1 MAHSSVEQ
9 ASQDRSAVVAGAVPP
24 TSEEPVLAPGASAED
39 AACGFSADDR
49 VARQEITDALSCF
62 LHVCSQVQGYADLQ
76 ALSTAAWLLKELAD
90 PSEVASTP
98 AASCEDNTRPPP
110 LVNAEQAQQL
120 REAAAAAT
128 TGLRDLLVGPWGD
141 ALASL
146 LCSQWGLAS
155 LVAQAPALGDEHAAA
170 QILYSA
176 ADTARIASETGSD
189 APAAPP
195 PTALSAEHALLAARR
210 WMVSHAVCTLFCG
223 ERKLAAAPLLAAP
236 PDGYVCSPSELREGS
251 AAPAISLEGV
261 PCRVAF
267 ERGKERNVLLSVAAS
282 GVTLPSPSD
291 AAASCFTA
299 NVLLVEAAKPRGGNS
314 ASASGVVHAVAPA
327 AGAEVR
333 AAARQPRIA
342 MTPDAAAGRSP
353 CSRTWTLL
361 TASGST
367 CACAHQWERCCRA
380 LRCHLLLAGHRGR
393 QGGRR
398 RRRSARLAACRMA
411 TGRWHLRR
419 RTSACRRWSAC
430 ASKLS
435 SCARCAAACW
445 TGCDVPCAFV
455 VAASLFVR
463 GSSMPVQGEGSL
475 SVRAPRIASAAA
487 MDLADVPNDAML
499 REMQRRLDCMTRPEK
514 RVILVGALLP
524 LCSARGSCF
533 AAATRER
540 RSVLSLTPCATC
552 AGPPGCGKGT
562 QSPKIK
568 ACRPR
573 TLNAV
578 AIVRARVCEGRADAA
593 APHGRPQKE
602 HCLCH
607 LATGDMLR
615 EAVAAKTPLGVQAR
629 SRARPNG
636 CGAMLVQRDRAW
648 TRRAGLPVARTSQ
661 GLAHQ
666 WFASRRLSRRL
677 RVRSVR
683 ARLRAFTARARGA
696 RSAPFDSLRAGV
708 DVRSPV

>member
-9 ASQDRSAVVAGAVPP
+9 ASKDGSAVVAGAVLP

-282 GVTLPSPSD
+282 GVTLPLPSD

-299 NVLLVEAAKPRGGNS
+299 NVLLVETAKGRGGGNS

-333 AAARQPRIA
+333 ASARQLRIA
-342 MTPDAAAGRSP
+342 TAPDATVRRAAVRGCCTPKVAPPARAP
-353 CSRTWTLL
+353 I
-361 TASGST
+361 SG
-367 CACAHQWERCCRA
+367 H
-380 LRCHLLLAGHRGR
+380 
-393 QGGRR
+393 
-398 RRRSARLAACRMA
+398 AAVV
-411 TGRWHLRR
+411 
-419 RTSACRRWSAC
+419 
-430 ASKLS
+430 
-435 SCARCAAACW
+435 RCAATCCW
-445 TGCDVPCAFV
+445 R
-455 VAASLFVR
+455 AAV
-463 GSSMPVQGEGSL
+463 GAWVG
-475 SVRAPRIASAAA
+475 AAA
-487 MDLADVPNDAML
+487 AAQLCSPPAGWPLDVGVCFG
-499 REMQRRLDCMTRPEK
+499 RRLHA
-514 RVILVGALLP
+514 GA
-524 LCSARGSCF
+524 G
-533 AAATRER
+533 
-540 RSVLSLTPCATC
+540 V
-552 AGPPGCGKGT
+552 
-562 QSPKIK
+562 
-568 ACRPR
+568 R
-573 TLNAV
+573 T
-578 AIVRARVCEGRADAA
+578 RADAA
-593 APHGRPQKE
+593 DAR
-602 HCLCH
+602 
-607 LATGDMLR
+607 
-615 EAVAAKTPLGVQAR
+615 GVR
-629 SRARPNG
+629 
-636 CGAMLVQRDRAW
+636 
-648 TRRAGLPVARTSQ
+648 RRAGPAVKAASLRRACVSFDLPGTAALSVPRS
-661 GLAHQ
+661 
-666 WFASRRLSRRL
+666 ASRVCSCHGFGRCAQRRHASRDAAAAGLHDAPREARHPRGCAAAAVQRPLRLLSCYHSRGAFRAVAHAL
-677 RVRSVR
+677 RHACRPTGVWQGNAVAEDQGTLRANALAAATER
-683 ARLRAFTARARGA
+683 AR
-696 RSAPFDSLRAGV
+696 V
-708 DVRSPV
+708 